1 MSVMFTA
8 LFSAIS
14 IVWDRE
20 FGFLKEVM
28 IAPISRIAVVIGKVT
43 GGSTVAVLQGSLVL
57 ALSPVLGMGLS
68 FVQVISL
75 FGIML
80 LLAAMVTSLGI
91 LLAAR
96 QRSMEGFQMIMNFLM
111 MPMFF
116 LSGALFP
123 IRGVPLWMDVLAT
136 IDPITYGVDPM
147 RAVAL
152 RNTAPQ
158 QAIEMLTNHPIPLN
172 LLVMLGLTLVFVV
185 PAAML
190 FSKRD

>member
-1 MSVMFTA
+1 
-8 LFSAIS
+8 
-14 IVWDRE
+14 VWDRE

-28 IAPISRIAVVIGKVT
+28 VAPLSRISVVVGKVF

-57 ALSPVLGMGLS
+57 ALSPVLGMRLS
-68 FVQVISL
+68 FVQVVSL

-123 IRGVPLWMDVLAT
+123 IRGVPLWMEILAT
-136 IDPITYGVDPM
+136 VDPITYGVDPM

-152 RNTAPQ
+152 RNAAPP
-158 QAIEMLTNHPIPLN
+158 QAMELLINHPVPFN
-172 LLVMLGLTLVFVV
+172 LLVMVAVMVIFVV
-185 PAAML
+185 PAALL